1 MKYIGVVSNAAGPLD
16 PIRNGVADWTWDWTP
31 VPDGSRFY
39 DDQQTNGSVWFF
51 EIWPSYGDGRGQA
64 QWITSGLAYSG
75 GDGSANQGIGALIPY
90 DWEWRFT
97 EEGGLAYDNWNGNG
111 NIQVPFSIWNVGIG
125 TPDDPSDDYR
135 LIPWILD
142 HEADAGGTF
151 NGWGLIAGED
161 HGASGGTND
170 PYFDRIYVMA
180 PTNDTPGQSG
190 YDDYMAGSAAG
201 AAHPAWYGGPGDT
214 DPGGPMDAW
223 CVMSRTTFVNWN
235 GGDVAVGV
243 YNATEPEAGTT
254 WRFVTTKPNTTNDTF
269 SFTAP
274 ANTESQTLALAAVE
288 DVNVYPNPYYAD
300 NTQEVNRFDNFV
312 TFTHLPARATI
323 RIFSLD
329 GKIVRELDQDSDSQF
344 LRWDLRNH
352 TNLPV
357 ASGIYFAHIDM
368 DIDGQDLGTKV
379 LKLFIVQANQ
389 VIKYY

>member
-1 MKYIGVVSNAAGPLD
+1 MKWIGVVSNAAGPLD
-16 PIRNGVADWTWDWTP
+16 PPRNGVADWRWTWLAE
-31 VPDGSRFY
+31 PDFRFY
-39 DDQQTNGSVWFF
+39 DDQQTNGSIWLF
-51 EIWPSYGDGRGQA
+51 EIWPSYGTGSGQD
-64 QWITSGLAYSG
+64 QFILSGLAYSG
-75 GDGSANQGIGALIPY
+75 GDGSASQGIGALIPY

-97 EEGGLAYDNWNGNG
+97 ADGGLAYDNWNGNG
-111 NIQVPFSIWNVGIG
+111 NVQVPFQIWNIGIG

-135 LIPWILD
+135 CIPWILD

-151 NGWGLIAGED
+151 NGWALIEGED
-161 HGASGGTND
+161 HGTSGGTND
-170 PYFDRIYVMA
+170 PYTDRIYVMA
-180 PTNDTPGQSG
+180 PTNDTPGESG

-201 AAHPAWYGGPGDT
+201 AAHPAWYGGPGDN

-223 CVMSRTTFVNWN
+223 AVMSRTTFVNWN
-235 GGDVAVGV
+235 GGDVALGV

-274 ANTESQTLALAAVE
+274 ANTESQTLALAAVK

-300 NTQEVNRFDNFV
+300 NSQELNRFDNFV

-368 DIDGQDLGTKV
+368 DIDGQDLGTKI